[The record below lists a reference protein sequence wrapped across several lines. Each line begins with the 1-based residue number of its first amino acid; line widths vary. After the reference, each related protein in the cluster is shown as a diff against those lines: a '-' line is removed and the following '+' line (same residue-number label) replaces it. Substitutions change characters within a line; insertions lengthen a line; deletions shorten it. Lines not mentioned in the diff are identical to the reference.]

1 VPESTFHTKVIE
13 SESHDPWHNLALEEA
28 LLEDV
33 SPNEIILYLW
43 QNDNTVVIGRNQN
56 AWRECRW
63 KELEEGGGKLAR
75 RLGGGGADY
84 HDLGNLNFTFVMDK
98 ELADFARELKVILN
112 AVKTFGVDAEFSG
125 RNDLLAGGRKFSG
138 NTYHTRDSAY
148 KHHGTIMVNVDIARL
163 NGLLTIGDAKLRAQ
177 GEVSAKSRVVNLTE
191 LSDGVSVQAFMQEL
205 RKAFHAGYGGDC
217 AELKPADVTADLS
230 NLYDKYA
237 SWSWRYGRTP
247 IFDVEFGRRFNWGN
261 VDFGFLI
268 DQGQVESCT
277 IFSDA
282 MDARLIQEISARLE
296 QIPYRFDSI
305 AAKLDDLATTD
316 DRKAVIEDLKVLM
329 RGEQF

>member
-1 VPESTFHTKVIE
+1 MPQSNLHTHVIE
-13 SESHDPWHNLALEEA
+13 SESYDPWHNLALEEA

-43 QNDNTVVIGRNQN
+43 QNQNTVVIGRNQN

-75 RLGGGGADY
+75 RLSGGGAVY

-98 ELADFARELKVILN
+98 KLADLHRQLKVILG
-112 AVKTFGVDAEFSG
+112 ATKTLGVDAEFSG

-138 NTYHTRDSAY
+138 NALHTRDNAY
-148 KHHGTIMVNVDIARL
+148 YHHGTILVDVDFAKLGSI
-163 NGLLTIGDAKLRAQ
+163 LTVDDAKMKSK
-177 GEVSAKSRVVNLTE
+177 GVTSVKSRVVNLSQ
-191 LSDGVSVQAFMQEL
+191 LSDLVSVEAFKREL
-205 RKAFHAGYGGDC
+205 RKAFQAEYGGDC
-217 AELKPADVTADLS
+217 GELKPADVAADLS

-247 IFDVEFGRRFNWGN
+247 TFDVEFGTRFEWGS

-277 IFSDA
+277 VYSDA
-282 MDARLIQEISARLE
+282 MDARLFQEISARLE
-296 QIPYRFDSI
+296 QIPYRFDTI

-316 DRKAVIEDLKVLM
+316 DRRALIEDLKGFIKAE
-329 RGEQF
+329 RF